1 MKKPFLVSVA
11 FCVISAAASAADLP
25 RQAYKAPAAA
35 APVTDNW
42 TGFYVGGNVG
52 YGVGRN
58 PTEIGEFV
66 PFPTVFNFSSTK
78 LSPAGVLGGGQI
90 GYKWQWMP
98 SWVLGVETDFQGT
111 AQKDSSCTFECFATG
126 IETRQKLNWFGTAR
140 GMIGWAT
147 GNDLWYF
154 TGGYAYGKVESDG
167 DFFRSDLGGVVAAG
181 ASSATKTGWTVGGGV
196 ETRLWNSNWSAKLE
210 YLYMD
215 LGHTSYDL
223 LASNIPNV
231 SPPPGSPLIKVDS
244 AIRDHIF
251 RVGVN
256 YRFGPANY

>member
-1 MKKPFLVSVA
+1 MKNLLLVGVA
-11 FCVISAAASAADLP
+11 FSVMSAAASAADLP
-25 RQAYKAPAAA
+25 RAAYKAPATV

-42 TGFYVGGNVG
+42 TGFYLGGNVG
-52 YGVGRN
+52 YGIGRN
-58 PTEIGEFV
+58 PTDIGEYS

-98 SWVLGVETDFQGT
+98 SWVLGVETDFQG
-111 AQKDSSCTFECFATG
+111 ADQKDSSCTFECFGEG
-126 IETRQKLNWFGTAR
+126 IDTRQKLNWFGTAR
-140 GMIGWAT
+140 GIIGWAA
-147 GNDLWYF
+147 GSDLWYF

-167 DFFRSDLGGVVAAG
+167 DFFANPAGVLAAG
-181 ASSATKTGWTVGGGV
+181 SLSATKSGWTVGGGV
-196 ETRLWNSNWSAKLE
+196 ETRLWNSNWSTKLE

-223 LASNIPNV
+223 MSTIAGVNNLPS
-231 SPPPGSPLIKVDS
+231 GSPLFKVDS

-256 YRFGPANY
+256 YRFGPANW

>member
-1 MKKPFLVSVA
+1 MKKLLPVSVA
-11 FCVISAAASAADLP
+11 FSVMSAAASAADLP
-25 RQAYKAPAAA
+25 KPAYKGPAAA
-35 APVTDNW
+35 APVASDW
-42 TGFYVGGNVG
+42 TGFYVGGNFG

-58 PTEIGEFV
+58 PTSINDTDPGD
-66 PFPTVFNFSSTK
+66 NISSVK

-98 SWVLGVETDFQGT
+98 SWLLGAEADFQGA
-111 AQKDSSCTFECFATG
+111 AQKDSSCTFICAKEG
-126 IETRQKLNWFGTAR
+126 IDSSQKLNWFGTAR
-140 GMIGWAT
+140 GIFGWAS
-147 GNDLWYF
+147 GSNLWYF

-167 DFFRSDLGGVVAAG
+167 DSFDGRVLVSTGS
-181 ASSATKTGWTVGGGV
+181 SSAIKSGWTVGSGL
-196 ETRLWNSNWSAKLE
+196 ESRLWNSNWSAKLE

-223 LASNIPNV
+223 IATAAN
-231 SPPPGSPLIKVDS
+231 PPAGHPLFKVDS

-256 YRFGPANY
+256 YRFGPMN

>member
-1 MKKPFLVSVA
+1 MRKLLLVSVA
-11 FCVISAAASAADLP
+11 LSVMSAAASAADLP
-25 RQAYKAPAAA
+25 RPAYKAPAAA

-42 TGFYVGGNVG
+42 TGFYLGGNVG
-52 YGVGRN
+52 YGIGRN
-58 PTEIGEFV
+58 PTEIGEYA
-66 PFPTVFNFSSTK
+66 PFPTALNFSSTK

-98 SWVLGVETDFQGT
+98 SWVLGVETDFQGA
-111 AQKDSSCTFECFATG
+111 AQKDSSCTLECFVEG
-126 IETRQKLNWFGTAR
+126 IDTRQKLNWFGTAR
-140 GMIGWAT
+140 GIIGWAT
-147 GNDLWYF
+147 ANDLWYF
-154 TGGYAYGKVESDG
+154 TGGYAYGKAQRDG
-167 DFFRSDLGGVVAAG
+167 DIQVRQGVFAAG
-181 ASSATKTGWTVGGGV
+181 SLSATKSGWTVGGGV

-223 LASNIPNV
+223 MTTTAGSGLPS
-231 SPPPGSPLIKVDS
+231 GSPLFKVDS